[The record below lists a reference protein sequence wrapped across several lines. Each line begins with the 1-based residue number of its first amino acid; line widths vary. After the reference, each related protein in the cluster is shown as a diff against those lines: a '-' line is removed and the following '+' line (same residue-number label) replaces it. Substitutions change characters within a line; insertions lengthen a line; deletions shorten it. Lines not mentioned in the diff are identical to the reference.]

1 MYQGLYTGKRAI
13 VVGGSSGIGL
23 ATARLLR
30 ERGASVTV
38 AGIEPP
44 AAAEDESMWIS
55 CDVRDAAQVEV
66 AAAKAAGADGLHWL
80 VFSAG
85 IQRYGTVVETTV
97 EEYDLVQSINAR
109 GAFLA
114 AKFAIPQMRAGGAI
128 VNVSSVQSISCQYG
142 AAAYVASKGT
152 VDALTRAMALD
163 HAAQGIRVNA
173 VLPGTVDTP
182 MVRASAEQFKGEG
195 TAEETLAQWGRFHP
209 LGRVAQPEEVA
220 KVIAFLLSDE
230 ASFCTGGS
238 YLVDGGLLAQL
249 SVRL

>member
-1 MYQGLYTGKRAI
+1 MMGPYSGRRAI

-30 ERGASVTV
+30 ERGATV
-38 AGIEPP
+38 AIAGVEAPQ
-44 AAAEDESMWIS
+44 AAEDRSMWIP
-55 CDVRDAAQVEV
+55 CDVRDAGQVERAV
-66 AAAKAAGADGLHWL
+66 VQAAGEEGLHWL
-80 VFSAG
+80 AYTAG
-85 IQRYGTVVETTV
+85 IQRYGTVVETSV
-97 EEYDLVQSINAR
+97 EEYDLVQAVNAR

-114 AKFAIPQMRAGGAI
+114 AKYAIPLMRNGGAI
-128 VNVSSVQSISCQYG
+128 VNVSSVQSTSCQYD

-163 HAAQGIRVNA
+163 HAAKGIRVNV

-182 MVRASAEQFKGEG
+182 MVRASAEQFKGDG
-195 TAEETLAQWGRFHP
+195 TAEEMVERWGRLHP

-220 KVIAFLLSDE
+220 RMIAFLLSDE

-238 YLVDGGLLAQL
+238 YCVDGGLLAQL
-249 SVRL
+249 SVRV